1 MADISKIQLPSGDIL
16 NIKDETARTLP
27 IASASTL
34 GAVKVGSGLNI
45 DSSTGV
51 LSGIVP
57 DLPTGTGG
65 ESQLLFGDG
74 DWHNPQISNIS
85 SNGTDTGVALL
96 KDNDLVSYA
105 ILPNAT
111 TSSAGV
117 MSSSD
122 KTKLNNSYTKQD
134 IIDMFY
140 PIGTIYE
147 TLDSTF
153 DPNIAWGGTWEQI
166 EDKFLLAAGSTY
178 AAGGP
183 DGGAA
188 SISYTPQGSNADVT
202 LNAAQSGLQAHTHG
216 FTNPTISGGSHNH
229 EPVTW
234 NGNEMSFLTVTKSGA
249 STGYNKIRQP
259 SSGTL
264 TEHLYIWNDTAPGR
278 SGQTKSVAPSM
289 TASDG
294 AVGAVT
300 GGAKDATASHNHT
313 FTGTA
318 ATLDNMPPYTIV
330 CIWKRTA

>member
-183 DGGAA
+183 DGGVA
-188 SISYTPQGSNADVT
+188 SISYTPAGSTGGTKLSD
-202 LNAAQSGLQAHTHG
+202 AQIAHGHS
-216 FTNPTISGGSHNH
+216 FTQPTISGGSHSH
-229 EPVTW
+229 EPTTW
-234 NGNEMSFLTVTKSGA
+234 NSNEMRFLTITESGY
-249 STGYNKIRQP
+249 STGRSKVAKGSTTDN
-259 SSGTL
+259 S
-264 TEHLYIWNDTAPGR
+264 YIYSATTVGSAGA
-278 SGQTKSVAPSM
+278 TKSVSPSM
-289 TASDG
+289 TASGG
-294 AVGAVT
+294 AVGNLS
-300 GGAKDATASHNHT
+300 GASSTRTTHNHS
-313 FTGTA
+313 FTGEE